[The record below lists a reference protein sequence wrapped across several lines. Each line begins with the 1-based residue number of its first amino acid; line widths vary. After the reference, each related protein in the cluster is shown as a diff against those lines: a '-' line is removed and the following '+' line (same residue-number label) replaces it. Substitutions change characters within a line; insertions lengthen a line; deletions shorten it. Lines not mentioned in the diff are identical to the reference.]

1 MGRSPKLVRTALA
14 VLLATLPASLA
25 AQLPRWVVGPGAR
38 PVLED
43 LWRESVAAR
52 AERVACLGGAI
63 GPDTVRITSAE
74 PLEPERA
81 DSLHAHAAA
90 SIARCGPPRWIG
102 TAHTH
107 VRSTDDPEPVGRFS
121 PGDRAVMSE
130 WSRRWGRA
138 GAFCVLYSPKAAH
151 CEVYPS
157 ARPARVV
164 PAPDTEGDPALRAA
178 FPSPSRS

>member
-1 MGRSPKLVRTALA
+1 MGRSPGAVRAALA
-14 VLLATLPASLA
+14 LVLATLPVSLI
-25 AQLPRWVVGPGAR
+25 AQLPTWVVEPGAG
-38 PVLED
+38 PVLEE

-52 AERVACLGGAI
+52 AERVACLGGVV
-63 GPDTVRITSAE
+63 GRDTVRITSAE
-74 PLEPERA
+74 PLPLEGA

-90 SIARCGPPRWIG
+90 SVARCGPPRWIG

-107 VRSTDDPEPVGRFS
+107 VRSTDDPEPAGRFS

-151 CEVYPS
+151 CEVYPA
-157 ARPARVV
+157 ARPARAV
-164 PAPDTEGDPALRAA
+164 PAPEGGRGPG
-178 FPSPSRS
+178 